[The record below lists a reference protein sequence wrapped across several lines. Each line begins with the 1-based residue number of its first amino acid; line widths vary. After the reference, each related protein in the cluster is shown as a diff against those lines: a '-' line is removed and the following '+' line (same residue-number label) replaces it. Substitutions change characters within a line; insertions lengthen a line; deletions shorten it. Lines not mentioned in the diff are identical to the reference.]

1 MGKRFVALEDA
12 SRDEGDEKVATM
24 SPKMALL
31 VKYWEKLVE
40 NPLLSGKKTSSPGNE
55 NEMRDVERSCRSVR
69 RRVHELFTTSEK
81 KRQDVLTRQSTAD
94 RIEAA
99 RKVEVGLG
107 GNERDDGEGHLGNC
121 VSVRAQRL
129 DQGGALHGMSM

>member
-1 MGKRFVALEDA
+1 MGKRFVALQDA
-12 SRDEGDEKVATM
+12 SRDGDEKVATM

-40 NPLLSGKKTSSPGNE
+40 NPLLRGKKTSPGNE

-81 KRQDVLTRQSTAD
+81 KRQDVLTRQATAD
-94 RIEAA
+94 LIGAA
-99 RKVEVGLG
+99 RKVEVCLVRIG
-107 GNERDDGEGHLGNC
+107 RDDETGI
-121 VSVRAQRL
+121 
-129 DQGGALHGMSM
+129 